1 MKNKQNISEQNIEQ
15 QIVVLTTENA
25 FYKTENFSLQNQTLC
40 LQNEVTQL
48 KEQLNWFQRQLFGKR
63 SERIVSEL
71 NQDQLT
77 FEGFENL
84 PENLEEQKKT
94 VQAHERRKPNRN
106 GQDKITLPS
115 DLPVETIILDVPEE
129 QKICQETG
137 KPLVKIGEEVTHKLA
152 HKPGSYYI
160 KEIIRPKYALPQAGI
175 LVAELPDSIIPRC
188 RADES
193 FLAEV
198 LVKKF
203 VDHLP
208 LYRIAEILG
217 RQEIGIS
224 RKLLSQWV
232 VRIGKALKPLRDE
245 MLKQIL
251 KSANIFVDETSVKFL
266 DEAGSKFGYLCTICG
281 GKASDP
287 PYRVYNFREDRCHEN
302 ILELLKDYQGVM
314 HSEKYGA
321 YVKLAERKDIIWC
334 PCWAHIRRKFF
345 EAESGDILFRE
356 WVLGEIQNLF
366 KLEETAWLLS
376 EEERLKIRKEK
387 EEPIID
393 ELINKIKDKLINGKV
408 LPKSKFREALGYFCS
423 LIPYLKNYLKHPFAR
438 LDNNVAERSIRP
450 IALGRKNWLFFGSP
464 EGGEAGAVILSLVQT
479 CKSLGI
485 DPRKYLEDVL
495 RRIMSHNS
503 QKLYELLPDQWKL
516 NRSK

>member
-1 MKNKQNISEQNIEQ
+1 
-15 QIVVLTTENA
+15 
-25 FYKTENFSLQNQTLC
+25 
-40 LQNEVTQL
+40 
-48 KEQLNWFQRQLFGKR
+48 
-63 SERIVSEL
+63 
-71 NQDQLT
+71 
-77 FEGFENL
+77 
-84 PENLEEQKKT
+84 
-94 VQAHERRKPNRN
+94 
-106 GQDKITLPS
+106 
-115 DLPVETIILDVPEE
+115 
-129 QKICQETG
+129 
-137 KPLVKIGEEVTHKLA
+137 
-152 HKPGSYYI
+152 
-160 KEIIRPKYALPQAGI
+160 
-175 LVAELPDSIIPRC
+175 
-188 RADES
+188 
-193 FLAEV
+193 
-198 LVKKF
+198 
-203 VDHLP
+203 
-208 LYRIAEILG
+208 
-217 RQEIGIS
+217 
-224 RKLLSQWV
+224 
-232 VRIGKALKPLRDE
+232 
-245 MLKQIL
+245 
-251 KSANIFVDETSVKFL
+251 
-266 DEAGSKFGYLCTICG
+266 
-281 GKASDP
+281 
-287 PYRVYNFREDRCHEN
+287 
-302 ILELLKDYQGVM
+302 M
-314 HSEKYGA
+314 HSDKYGA

-450 IALGRKNWLFFGSP
+450 IALDRKNWLFFGSS

-485 DPRKYLEDVL
+485 DPRKYLEDIL

>member
-1 MKNKQNISEQNIEQ
+1 
-15 QIVVLTTENA
+15 
-25 FYKTENFSLQNQTLC
+25 
-40 LQNEVTQL
+40 
-48 KEQLNWFQRQLFGKR
+48 
-63 SERIVSEL
+63 
-71 NQDQLT
+71 
-77 FEGFENL
+77 
-84 PENLEEQKKT
+84 
-94 VQAHERRKPNRN
+94 
-106 GQDKITLPS
+106 
-115 DLPVETIILDVPEE
+115 
-129 QKICQETG
+129 
-137 KPLVKIGEEVTHKLA
+137 
-152 HKPGSYYI
+152 
-160 KEIIRPKYALPQAGI
+160 
-175 LVAELPDSIIPRC
+175 
-188 RADES
+188 
-193 FLAEV
+193 
-198 LVKKF
+198 
-203 VDHLP
+203 
-208 LYRIAEILG
+208 
-217 RQEIGIS
+217 
-224 RKLLSQWV
+224 
-232 VRIGKALKPLRDE
+232 
-245 MLKQIL
+245 
-251 KSANIFVDETSVKFL
+251 
-266 DEAGSKFGYLCTICG
+266 
-281 GKASDP
+281 
-287 PYRVYNFREDRCHEN
+287 
-302 ILELLKDYQGVM
+302 M
-314 HSEKYGA
+314 HSDKYGA